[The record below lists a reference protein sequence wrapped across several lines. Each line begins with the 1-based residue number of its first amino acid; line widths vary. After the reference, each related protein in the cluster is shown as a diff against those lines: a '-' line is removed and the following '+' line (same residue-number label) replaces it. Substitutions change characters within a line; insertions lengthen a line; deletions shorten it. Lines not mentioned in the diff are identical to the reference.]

1 MCHTK
6 PTSPILH
13 GMQQLEEADQQQDN
27 TLSVMTTVS
36 NNIATALIASE
47 RTPLKFQPLF
57 TVFYI

>member
-36 NNIATALIASE
+36 NNIATALIASK
-47 RTPLKFQPLF
+47 R
-57 TVFYI
+57 IH